1 LIKAKVGVKKES
13 QKKEDAVEESKE
25 DVDLEAGE
33 PVLSEDVKVVGP
45 SLMERLKAG
54 VAIKVQDLMA
64 KVPSRPTVAGL
75 RQKLP
80 AMPEMPTIAHYLPD
94 LPAMPKIPLPQ
105 PIDHLWSSLTRLD
118 SDRVS
123 PIIQRV
129 NYFLLFLSFSAIL
142 IP

>member
-1 LIKAKVGVKKES
+1 
-13 QKKEDAVEESKE
+13 
-25 DVDLEAGE
+25 
-33 PVLSEDVKVVGP
+33 VKVVGP

-80 AMPEMPTIAHYLPD
+80 AMPEMPAIAHYLPD

>member
-1 LIKAKVGVKKES
+1 MIKAKVGVKKES
-13 QKKEDAVEESKE
+13 QKKEDTVEESKE

-33 PVLSEDVKVVGP
+33 PVSSEEVKVVGP

-80 AMPEMPTIAHYLPD
+80 AMPEMPAIAHYLPD